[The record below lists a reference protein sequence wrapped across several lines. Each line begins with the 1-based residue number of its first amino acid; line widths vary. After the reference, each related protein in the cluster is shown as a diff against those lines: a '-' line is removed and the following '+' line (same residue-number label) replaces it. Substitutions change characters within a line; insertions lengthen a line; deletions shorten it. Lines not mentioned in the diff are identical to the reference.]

1 MPRIRPFE
9 VIGAIVILSLTAFA
23 GISCVKAANADKL
36 EGVTWVLKSY
46 GEPNNLKLAVPDK
59 EVTLTFDGEKKE
71 VKGNGGVNAYG
82 GDYEADG
89 NKLTISSIYRT
100 MIAGPEPLMSQ
111 EVEFF
116 KILGSAQRFDIVDQ
130 ELTITGTEGV
140 LVLRQK

>member
-1 MPRIRPFE
+1 MQRIRPFE
-9 VIGAIVILSLTAFA
+9 IIGAIVILSLTALA
-23 GISCVKAANADKL
+23 GISCLKAANADKL

-46 GEPNNLKLAVPDK
+46 GDPGNLKAAVPDK

-82 GDYEADG
+82 GDYKADG
-89 NKLTISSIYRT
+89 SKLTVSSIYRT

-111 EVEFF
+111 EVEFL
-116 KILGSAQRFDIVDQ
+116 KILASAQRFDVVDN

-140 LVLRQK
+140 LVLIKK